1 MASASRIVVP
11 ISGQPSD
18 TFTVELACLLAK
30 QDRGSIEPIYVIEV
44 SRDLPIDAELQD
56 QIDRGEE
63 LLADAEKQIRAA
75 GIPCETS
82 LLQAR
87 DVGAAIVDEAMQAG
101 ADAIVMGLTYK
112 KRFGEYE
119 IGPCASYVLKNA
131 PCRVVVARQP
141 QTL

>member
-11 ISGQPSD
+11 ISGQSSD
-18 TFTVELACLLAK
+18 AFTVELACLLAK
-30 QDRGSIEPIYVIEV
+30 QDRSSIEPIYVIEV
-44 SRDLPIDAELQD
+44 SRDLPIDAELQEE
-56 QIDRGEE
+56 IDRGED

-101 ADAIVMGLTYK
+101 ADTIVMGLTYK

-131 PCRVVVARQP
+131 PCRVVVMRQP